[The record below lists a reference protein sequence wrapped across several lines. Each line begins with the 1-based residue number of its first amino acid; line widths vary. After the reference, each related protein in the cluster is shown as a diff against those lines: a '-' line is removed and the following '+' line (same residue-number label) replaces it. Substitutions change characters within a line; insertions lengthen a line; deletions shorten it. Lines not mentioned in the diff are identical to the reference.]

1 MPNEIA
7 YYDDENGNRSYFAD
21 DTAREQISELN
32 TKIGN
37 FKSPAGVLAIND
49 DAVKQLLI
57 DADAGSITMAIVN
70 PTTSGDSTPFAGQ
83 VYLLTSAKY
92 DATRG
97 TQYAIQV
104 IGGTGKKQRLFNS
117 TWGAWS

>member
-1 MPNEIA
+1 MPNELSEKV
-7 YYDDENGNRSYFAD
+7 YPDGTVVKLRD

-57 DADAGSITMAIVN
+57 DADAGSITMAIVS

-104 IGGTGKKQRLFNS
+104 IGGTGKKQRLFNG